1 MSVVRQTIRVAA
13 WAFLSMVLGCDDD
26 AGVPA
31 RVTHCRSVCDK
42 LDMCVAA
49 TDLTECYARCDDQE
63 FRSDLYYELK
73 AQCVSDRSLA
83 CDEWDHEL
91 DRRGEDLCSGP
102 GCKLAECVRTRLRR
116 TEVPAGQKEK
126 CDTQS
131 NKLKACDGTLDAR
144 ELSRECQLRALELSP
159 EYLADTER
167 CVHLECGDVKH
178 CIEDLKFEYGT
189 DLTVFDLR

>member
-13 WAFLSMVLGCDDD
+13 WAFLSMVVGCDDD

-31 RVTHCRSVCDK
+31 RVKHCRSVCES
-42 LDMCVAA
+42 LDMCVAE
-49 TDLTECYARCDDQE
+49 TDLMECYDRCDNQA

-73 AQCVSDRSLA
+73 AQCVSDRTLS
-83 CDEWDHEL
+83 CNEWGDEL
-91 DRRGEDLCSGP
+91 DRKGEDRCTGP
-102 GCKLAECVRTRLRR
+102 NCKLAECVRTRLRR
-116 TEVPAGQKEK
+116 TEVPAAQKEK
-126 CDTQS
+126 CDSQS
-131 NKLKACDGTLDAR
+131 NKLEACFQIDAR

-167 CVHLECGDVKH
+167 CVDRPCGDVKH
-178 CIEDLKFEYGT
+178 CIDDLKFEYGT